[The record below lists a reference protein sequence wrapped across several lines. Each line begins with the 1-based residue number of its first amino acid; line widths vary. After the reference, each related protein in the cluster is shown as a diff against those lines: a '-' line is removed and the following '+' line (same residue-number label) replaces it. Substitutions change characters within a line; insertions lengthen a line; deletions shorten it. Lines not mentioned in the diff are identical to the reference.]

1 MEAKSLKMNPDFI
14 GTVWYEK
21 LGTAPRRAFGEA
33 GQYQR
38 HVVFNEKHGIF
49 HVITPATSQVFEED
63 SQLRLVNPIF
73 YPDYAVNG
81 RNVPPALNV
90 FAEKLEVVK

>member
-1 MEAKSLKMNPDFI
+1 MEAKSLKLNPDFI
-14 GTVWYEK
+14 GTFWYEK

-33 GQYQR
+33 GRYQR
-38 HVVFNEKHGIF
+38 HVVFNEKHGVF

-81 RNVPPALNV
+81 RNVAPALNV